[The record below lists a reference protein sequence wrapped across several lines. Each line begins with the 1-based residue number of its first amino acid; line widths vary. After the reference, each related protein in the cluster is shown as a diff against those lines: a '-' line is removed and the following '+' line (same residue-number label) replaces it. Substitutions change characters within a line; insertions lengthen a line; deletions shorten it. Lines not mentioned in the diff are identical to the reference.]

1 MKTKEIFCTRL
12 KGLRKENKLTQSD
25 VGAALNV
32 PKQYISRWEK
42 GEQEPNLT
50 TLYQLASY
58 YGCSLDYLL
67 GLSESRERLP

>member
-1 MKTKEIFCTRL
+1 MNAKEIFCIRL
-12 KGLRKENKLTQSD
+12 KGLRKEKKLTQTA
-25 VGAALNV
+25 VGTALNV

-42 GEQEPNLT
+42 GEQEPNIT

-67 GLSESRERLP
+67 GLSDIRERR